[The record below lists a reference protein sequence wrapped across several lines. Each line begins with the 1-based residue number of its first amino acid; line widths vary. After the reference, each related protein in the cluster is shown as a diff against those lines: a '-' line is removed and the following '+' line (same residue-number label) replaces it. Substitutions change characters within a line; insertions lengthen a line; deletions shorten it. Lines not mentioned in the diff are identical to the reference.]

1 MPKAVF
7 TSSDK
12 SVYQDLR
19 EKWYHF
25 PSIYLKRVQATV
37 GNFVIFYQPR
47 RNDGPTS
54 SGGAKSYVAVAR
66 VTGLRVDPT
75 TPGHYFADL
84 ADYLDFD
91 EAVPFRNG
99 SSYLESAL
107 MREDGRTNRGAFGHS
122 VRLLPEQ
129 EFETILRL
137 GFVSVDH
144 PCGESLDEDHV
155 DGEVLSIHPLPA
167 RPLIEHIVRRRFRD
181 VAFKHQVRAAYH
193 CTCAITGFALVDR
206 QGNPEVEAAHI
217 RPVSADG
224 PDTVRNGIALTGTMH
239 WLFDSGLIS
248 ITDDFNLIVTPHGL
262 PSELD
267 AWLPANHKLIVPEAP
282 SLRPHIS
289 YLAWHRIE
297 RFQR

>member
-1 MPKAVF
+1 MAKAVF

-25 PSIYLKRVQATV
+25 PSSYLKRVQATV
-37 GNFVIFYQPR
+37 GDFVIFYQPR

-54 SGGAKSYVAVAR
+54 SSGAKSYVAVAR
-66 VTGLRVDPT
+66 VTGLRVDPV

-91 EAVPFRNG
+91 EAVPFKTG

-107 MREDGRTNRGAFGHS
+107 KREDGGTNLGAFGHS
-122 VRLLPEQ
+122 VRHLPEH

-137 GFVSVDH
+137 GFVSGDL
-144 PCGESLDEDHV
+144 PRGESSDEEV
-155 DGEVLSIHPLPA
+155 DDEALAVDMAPA
-167 RPLIEHIVRRRFRD
+167 RPLIEAVVRRRFRD
-181 VAFKHQVRAAYH
+181 AAFKHQVRAAYH
-193 CTCAITGFALVDR
+193 CTCAITRFALVDR
-206 QGNPEVEAAHI
+206 RGNPEVEAAHI
-217 RPVSADG
+217 RAVSSDG

-248 ITDDFNLIVTPHGL
+248 MTDDFDLLVTPHGL

-267 AWLPANHKLIVPEAP
+267 AWLPTNRKLIVPEAP

-289 YLAWHRIE
+289 YLAWHRTE

>member
-12 SVYQDLR
+12 SAYQDLR

-25 PSIYLKRVQATV
+25 PSIYLKRVQATI
-37 GNFVIFYQPR
+37 GDFVIFYQPR
-47 RNDGPTS
+47 RNDGPTTS
-54 SGGAKSYVAVAR
+54 SGSKSYVAVAR
-66 VTGLRVDPT
+66 VTGLRVDPV

-91 EAVPFRNG
+91 EAVPFKNG

-107 MREDGRTNRGAFGHS
+107 KREDGGTNRGAFGHS
-122 VRLLPEQ
+122 VRLLPEV

-137 GFVSVDH
+137 GFVSGDH
-144 PCGESLDEDHV
+144 PRGESLDEEDV
-155 DGEVLSIHPLPA
+155 DGEVSILHTPPA
-167 RPLIEHIVRRRFRD
+167 RPLIEQVVRRRFRD

-193 CTCAITGFALVDR
+193 CTCAITRFALVDR

-217 RPVSADG
+217 RPVSAEG

-248 ITDDFNLIVTPHGL
+248 ITDDFDLIVTPHGL

-267 AWLPANHKLIVPEAP
+267 SWLPANLKLIVPGAP

-289 YLAWHRIE
+289 YLAWHRTE